1 MAAAHQL
8 DPERLGDH
16 LDRLYRAAVAMCG
29 DRHEAEDLVQE
40 TYERVLR
47 RPRLVRG
54 SDDLGYLLRALR
66 NTYASRVRTATRRPR
81 TSPLPEP
88 DSPAG
93 ELPDTRSPGPA
104 DSVVA
109 REVYAHIAALPPDF
123 RDAIV
128 AVDVLGLSYAEAAR
142 ALRAREATITT
153 RLHRARLRVAAAL
166 EAGEGGAE
174 DGSQ

>member
-1 MAAAHQL
+1 MTAPHEL

-29 DRHEAEDLVQE
+29 NRELAEDLVQE
-40 TYERVLR
+40 TFERVLR

-66 NTYASRVRTATRRPR
+66 NTYASHVRTASRRPR

-88 DSPAG
+88 DGPSG
-93 ELPDTRSPGPA
+93 ELADTRSPGPA
-104 DSVVA
+104 ETVIA
-109 REVYAHIAALPPDF
+109 HEVYEHIAALPPDF

-128 AVDVLGLSYAEAAR
+128 AVDVLGLSYGEAGR

-166 EAGEGGAE
+166 EAADRAGA
-174 DGSQ
+174 Q